1 MHLSDYMAKNRLSD
15 EEVASSIGR
24 DRATVS
30 RIRRKKIRPNWETI
44 EKIRTFTGDA
54 VTADDFV
61 QMEAAE

>member
-15 EEVASSIGR
+15 EEVANSIGR